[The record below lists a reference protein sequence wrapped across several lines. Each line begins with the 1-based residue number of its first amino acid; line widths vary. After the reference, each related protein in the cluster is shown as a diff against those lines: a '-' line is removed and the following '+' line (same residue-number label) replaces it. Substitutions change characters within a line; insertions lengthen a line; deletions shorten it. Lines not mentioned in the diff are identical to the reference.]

1 MSVKVI
7 PDSRLLACARRTG
20 SIAASQGGFTLVE
33 MLIGMIVTVLLLTM
47 TLGLL
52 DTQRK
57 SDRTTRLRTDVQQ
70 NAQYT
75 LDMITRDLM
84 EAGQGMDPSSV
95 FGVVAA
101 SDGGGSESD
110 TIYMISV
117 EPDTPVHLVETPPD
131 GEEKTTIKV
140 KISCGDPVND
150 LEVGNLVYVAS
161 GSARG
166 IAHIDN
172 VVRNENGQGCGAD
185 PNKNLGTV
193 TLTVTAVDGE
203 GHGWVFQ
210 GNEQAAALS
219 RVNAAVYFVDD
230 SDPARPTLA
239 RATDWNNGWDPL
251 PIAYGI
257 TDLQV
262 ELGFANGSTGQLANG
277 DDTNPDNDYD
287 DIDTIK
293 IRLKAQARRK
303 DKDIKGGGLL
313 EKEYAVSVSPRNQLY
328 TRNLN

>member
-1 MSVKVI
+1 MSARSI
-7 PDSRLLACARRTG
+7 RDSGARSCARRTG
-20 SIAASQGGFTLVE
+20 ENAASQGGFTLLE
-33 MLIGMIVTVLLLTM
+33 MLIAVIVTVFLLTA

-52 DTQRK
+52 DTQRE
-57 SDRTTRLRTDVQQ
+57 SDRTTRLRTEVQQ
-70 NAQYT
+70 NAQYA

-101 SDGGGSESD
+101 SGGGGSRSD
-110 TIYMISV
+110 TVYMISV
-117 EPDTPVHLVETPPD
+117 EPGTTVHLLKTPPD
-131 GEEKTTIKV
+131 GAEKTTIRV
-140 KISCGDPVND
+140 KISCGDLADD
-150 LEVGNLVYVAS
+150 LEVSNLVYVAS

-166 IAHIDN
+166 IARVN
-172 VVRNENGQGCGAD
+172 KVARSENSNSCGSN
-185 PNKNLGTV
+185 PTTNLGTV
-193 TLTVTAVDGE
+193 RLTVTAVDGE

-210 GNEQAAALS
+210 GNEKAAALS
-219 RVNAAVYFVDD
+219 RVSAAVYFVDD

-239 RATDWNNGWDPL
+239 RATEWNNGWDPV

-257 TDLQV
+257 TDLNV
-262 ELGFANGSTGQLANG
+262 ELGFANGSTSQLANG
-277 DDTNPDNDYD
+277 DDANPDNDYD

-328 TRNLN
+328 TRNRN